1 MEKDTRAEKL
11 ADLVLDYSVSLQKG
25 DKLFLQ
31 FDPMYFSYAN
41 LIGDKARKK
50 GAEVRYDS
58 MSLDPRILRGF
69 IKRFDMNEWQEE
81 LERRNELANWCN
93 ARILVNCESNPNYAE
108 GIQNSEA
115 RVSAFNK
122 KVIGPYK
129 EVLYRQGT
137 QRRYEVKW
145 NIVGFPCEESAKTA
159 GMSLEEYVDF
169 VYSAILGN
177 DWGKMSN
184 KMERIKAVFDGAK
197 DVHLLVPGLT
207 DLHLSLDG
215 RGGEICDGRLNMPDG
230 EVCYGPVED
239 SINGQIYFQIPTKR
253 EGFGIL
259 QGIKLEFEGGVIQRY
274 SANQNQKALEETLKI
289 DEGVKRIG
297 ELGIGCNYGVQRAI
311 LETLFDEKIGG
322 TFHLALGDSLSPDLS
337 NGGGLNKSDIH
348 WDIVCDLRQ
357 NSKNLSEY
365 PGGEIYVDGELIQK
379 NGHWKI

>member
-1 MEKDTRAEKL
+1 MKLDERAGKL
-11 ADLVLDYSVSLQKG
+11 ADLVLDYSISLQEG
-25 DKLFLQ
+25 DRVFLQ
-31 FDPMYFSYAN
+31 FDPTYLTYAN

-58 MSLDPRILRGF
+58 ISFDPRVLRGF
-69 IKRFDMNEWQEE
+69 MERFDMDEWQEE
-81 LERRNELANWCN
+81 LQRRNELASWCN
-93 ARILVNCESNPNYAE
+93 ARVLIDCDSNPNYAD
-108 GIQNSEA
+108 GVQDSEA
-115 RVSAFNK
+115 RVTAFNK

-129 EVLYRQGT
+129 EVLYRQGPN
-137 QRRYEVKW
+137 RGYEVKW

-159 GMSLEEYVDF
+159 GMSLEEYADF
-169 VYSAILGN
+169 VYSATLRN
-177 DWGKMSN
+177 DWSKMSN
-184 KMERIKAVFDGAK
+184 EMERIKAVFDGAK

-230 EVCYGPVED
+230 EVCYGPVEN
-239 SINGQIYFQIPTKR
+239 SINGQIYFQTPTKR

-259 QGIKLEFEGGVIQRY
+259 QGINLEFKDGVIQRY

-348 WDIVCDLRQ
+348 WDIVCDLRRNPTDLAQ
-357 NSKNLSEY
+357 Y
-365 PGGEIYVDGELIQK
+365 PGGEV
-379 NGHWKI
+379 

>member
-1 MEKDTRAEKL
+1 MKIDERAAKL
-11 ADLVLDYSVSLQKG
+11 ADLVLDYSVSLQEG

-31 FDPMYFSYAN
+31 FDPTYLAYAN

-58 MSLDPRILRGF
+58 ISFNPRVLRGF
-69 IKRFDMNEWQEE
+69 MKRFHMSEWEEE
-81 LERRNELANWCN
+81 LQRRNELASWCN
-93 ARILVNCESNPNYAE
+93 TRILIDCDSNPNYAD
-108 GIQNSEA
+108 GVQDSEA
-115 RVSAFNK
+115 RVTAFNK

-129 EVLYRQGT
+129 EILYRQGSN
-137 QRRYEVKW
+137 RGYEVKW

-159 GMSLEEYVDF
+159 GMNLEEYADF
-169 VYSAILGN
+169 VYSATLGN
-177 DWGKMSN
+177 DWSKMSRE
-184 KMERIKAVFDGAK
+184 MERIKAVFDGAK

-230 EVCYGPVED
+230 EVCYGPVEN
-239 SINGQIYFQIPTKR
+239 SINGHIYFQTPTKR

-259 QGIKLEFEGGVIQRY
+259 QGIRLEFEDGVIQRY

-297 ELGIGCNYGVQRAI
+297 ELGIGCNYGVQKAI

-348 WDIVCDLRQ
+348 WDIVCDLR
-357 NSKNLSEY
+357 KNPADFGQY
-365 PGGEIYVDGELIQK
+365 PGGEVYVDGRLVQK
-379 NGHWKI
+379 DGIWKI